1 MKTLY
6 FDCFAGISGD
16 MTLGAFLDAGV
27 DGEYLIKE
35 LDKLGVSG
43 YHIEIEKRQKRGIMG
58 TQCHV
63 IMDHHEH
70 AHRHFSDI
78 RAIIENSTLS
88 EAVKETALAIFRR
101 VAEAEG
107 KVHGLSV
114 DEVHFHEVGAV
125 DSIADIVGAA
135 ICFHALAPDA
145 VYASKINVGKG
156 FVKCAHGLLPV
167 PAPAVAEILA
177 TTDFPVYA
185 LGTDGEAATP
195 TGVAILAEL
204 AEYAPNLPE
213 MKVKK
218 IGYGFGERE
227 FEVLNGLRI
236 LVGESELNIEAQQDG
251 VWILEANLDD
261 MTGETAG
268 YVLEKLFSAGARD
281 AFYTPIYMKK
291 NRPAMKLTVITDE
304 ERRQL
309 LEQIIFSETTTIG
322 LRRIKAERSIMERHI
337 ETVSTPLGPVCVK
350 VCRLG
355 EIVKRAPEYE
365 DLRRLAQEKQMPFI
379 EVMKIVEAV
388 LLAE

>member
-70 AHRHFSDI
+70 VHRYFSDI

-125 DSIADIVGAA
+125 DSIVDIVGAA

-236 LVGESELNIEAQQDG
+236 LVGESELNIKAQQDG